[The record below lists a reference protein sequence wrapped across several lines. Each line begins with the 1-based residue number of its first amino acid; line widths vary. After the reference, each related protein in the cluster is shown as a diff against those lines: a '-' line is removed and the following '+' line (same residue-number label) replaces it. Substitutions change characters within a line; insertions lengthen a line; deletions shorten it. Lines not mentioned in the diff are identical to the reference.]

1 MFRMLI
7 DTSVWLDLA
16 KDQKQV
22 PVLDLVEEMIKRGLL
37 SLIVPRVVIDEF
49 QKNHERVAKESAKS
63 LSAHFRLVKEAI
75 GKVSGDK
82 KKTRVI
88 LSHLDDVNHKI
99 PILGGAAVGTLNR
112 IERILTAASII
123 EASVGKKKGSG
134 IFSCNCARRK
144 LNQTFRFS
152 CRVSRAATRNNS
164 EDPRCC
170 SLQRSERLRLDQG
183 RAEKS
188 LIFAQPS
195 L

>member
-22 PVLDLVEEMIKRGLL
+22 PVLGLVEEMIKRGLL

-49 QKNHERVAKESAKS
+49 QKNRERVAKESAKS

-88 LSHLDDVNHKI
+88 LSHLDDVDHKI
-99 PILGGAAVGTLNR
+99 PIMGGAAVGTLDR
-112 IERILTAASII
+112 IERMLTAASII
-123 EASVGKKKGSG
+123 ETSRGSEALRSSTGDRSEGSVPSREERDGRRDSHRDIRRMRTQQASVGRSV
-134 IFSCNCARRK
+134 
-144 LNQTFRFS
+144 
-152 CRVSRAATRNNS
+152 RV
-164 EDPRCC
+164 CH
-170 SLQRSERLRLDQG
+170 
-183 RAEKS
+183 
-188 LIFAQPS
+188 AQQE
-195 L
+195 